1 MKKFAAILIALTL
14 SLALLATAGAEAAF
28 TTIEAGKIT
37 YATSP
42 DFPPFESR
50 DDEDNIIGIEPD
62 IMALIGEKLGVEVE
76 AVPMDFTSALLAAQL
91 GKTDLVVSGVT
102 ATGEKAIERSTW
114 FDFTNTYVDIKQAIV
129 FKADAG
135 ITMDN
140 LGEQS
145 IGVQAGTTG
154 QDLCEDTFGEEIVTA
169 YDTYSLAFQALLN
182 GQVDCIVL
190 DGPVGN
196 AYVAQH
202 PELTMVETTFDVE
215 SYAFGVYKQDTGLL
229 EALNAALQE
238 LIADGTV
245 ENIINEWY
253 SK

>member
-1 MKKFAAILIALTL
+1 MKKLIAVVFALILTC
-14 SLALLATAGAEAAF
+14 ALLTAAAETPAF
-28 TTIEAGKIT
+28 LTIEAGKIT

-76 AVPMDFTSALLAAQL
+76 PVAMDFTSALLAAQL

-114 FDFTNTYVDIKQAIV
+114 FDFTDTYVEIQQAIV
-129 FKADAG
+129 FKTGAD
-135 ITMDN
+135 ITMEN
-140 LGEQS
+140 LGQQS

-154 QDLCEDTFGEEIVTA
+154 QDLTEDSFGEDAVTA

-182 GQVDCIVL
+182 GQIDCIVL
-190 DGPVGN
+190 DDAVGK

-202 PELTMVETTFDVE
+202 PELTMVQTTYDVE
-215 SYAFGVYKQDTGLL
+215 GYAFGVYKQDTGLL

-245 ENIINEWY
+245 DAIIAQWY
-253 SK
+253 N